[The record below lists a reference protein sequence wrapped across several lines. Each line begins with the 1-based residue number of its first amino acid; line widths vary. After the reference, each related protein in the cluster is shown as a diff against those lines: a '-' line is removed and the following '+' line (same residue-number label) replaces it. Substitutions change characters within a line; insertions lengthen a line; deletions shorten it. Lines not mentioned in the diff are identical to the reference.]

1 MKQRISILLTLSLF
15 LLLPACE
22 KDAVQIN
29 GLAPQLQAGE
39 DGALAGFV
47 VRAREGKQ
55 VGVLLHEGTT
65 APAMRRPWERPLT
78 GRRGGA

>member
-29 GLAPQLQAGE
+29 GLAPQLQTGE
-39 DGALAGFV
+39 DGALDGFV
-47 VRAREGKQ
+47 AGPGRGNRWASCSMRGQ
-55 VGVLLHEGTT
+55 LH
-65 APAMRRPWERPLT
+65 RL
-78 GRRGGA
+78 